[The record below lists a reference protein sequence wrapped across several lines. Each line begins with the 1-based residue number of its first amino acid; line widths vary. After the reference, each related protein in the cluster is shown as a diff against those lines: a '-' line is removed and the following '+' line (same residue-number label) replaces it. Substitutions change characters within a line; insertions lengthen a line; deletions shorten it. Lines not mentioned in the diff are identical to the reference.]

1 MLVTADASELLLAYS
16 ECEILYA
23 LVCFCVLV
31 PLQPLLKLFLGCH
44 CTALAVRKQRWDAEK
59 KQKSLH

>member
-16 ECEILYA
+16 ECEILHA

-31 PLQPLLKLFLGCH
+31 PLQPLLKLCH